1 MGANCCSHQK
11 EPAEITIIKPEQN
24 IASTSINKTNNNNT
38 NETDNAIQII
48 DIEQNNKNQNI
59 VNNELNQDFDYN
71 ALQNTSTPL
80 SQKEIDDILNQA
92 FKNADY
98 NQEINMINNN
108 TPLYT
113 QEQIQN
119 QNEGDQNL
127 NLEEILKKQSYQSNT
142 DLDIEEIIKNA
153 SNNQNEQ
160 INNNNLNLDAL
171 FNQQG
176 NTQLDDEYINK
187 IFESTEKLAPNSNDI
202 TNNNNPLFL
211 SQRIKPIQ
219 KKDMTPLDDKYISS
233 YNSTQRKFDF
243 VPSQLNKN
251 F

>member
-11 EPAEITIIKPEQN
+11 EPPEITIIKPEQN

-187 IFESTEKLAPNSNDI
+187 IFESTEKLASNSNDI

-211 SQRIKPIQ
+211 SQQIKPIQ
-219 KKDMTPLDDKYISS
+219 IKLIIPKKTLK
-233 YNSTQRKFDF
+233 
-243 VPSQLNKN
+243 
-251 F
+251 

>member
-211 SQRIKPIQ
+211 SQQIKPIQ

-233 YNSTQRKFDF
+233 YNSTQRKVDF

>member
-11 EPAEITIIKPEQN
+11 EPSEITIIKPEQN

-59 VNNELNQDFDYN
+59 VNNEFNQDFDYN

-211 SQRIKPIQ
+211 SQRIKPTQI
-219 KKDMTPLDDKYISS
+219 KDMTPLDDKYISS
-233 YNSTQRKFDF
+233 YNSTQRMVDF
-243 VPSQLNKN
+243 VPSQLNNN

>member
-1 MGANCCSHQK
+1 MGASCCSHQK
-11 EPAEITIIKPEQN
+11 EPSEITIIKPEQN

-127 NLEEILKKQSYQSNT
+127 NLEEILK
-142 DLDIEEIIKNA
+142 
-153 SNNQNEQ
+153 
-160 INNNNLNLDAL
+160 
-171 FNQQG
+171 
-176 NTQLDDEYINK
+176 QL
-187 IFESTEKLAPNSNDI
+187 L
-202 TNNNNPLFL
+202 
-211 SQRIKPIQ
+211 
-219 KKDMTPLDDKYISS
+219 
-233 YNSTQRKFDF
+233 
-243 VPSQLNKN
+243 
-251 F
+251 